1 MIKFFSRFK
10 IIFYLV
16 NLVLI
21 ILYIFPGSLLGFIV
35 YDDIKIQ
42 PQITADIVISS
53 NHFYVFVLMSFLG
66 IFTFYDLKKINSLF
80 IYLIFLSVILEL
92 SHMIIPNRSF
102 QWSDLFGNLVGVI
115 IVFFINIL
123 IKKYGIFQK

>member
-66 IFTFYDLKKINSLF
+66 ILTFYDLKKINSLF

-102 QWSDLFGNLVGVI
+102 QWSDLFGNLAGVI

>member
-66 IFTFYDLKKINSLF
+66 ILTFYDLKKINSLF

>member
-66 IFTFYDLKKINSLF
+66 ILTFYDLKKINSLF

-102 QWSDLFGNLVGVI
+102 QWSDLFGNLIGVI
-115 IVFFINIL
+115 IVILLNNLINKYDL
-123 IKKYGIFQK
+123 FKK

>member
-66 IFTFYDLKKINSLF
+66 ILTFYDLKKINSLF

-123 IKKYGIFQK
+123 IRKYGIFQK

>member
-66 IFTFYDLKKINSLF
+66 ILTFYDLKKINSLF

-102 QWSDLFGNLVGVI
+102 QWSDLFGNLTGVI
-115 IVFFINIL
+115 IVIIFYIL
-123 IKKYGIFQK
+123 INKYGFFKK